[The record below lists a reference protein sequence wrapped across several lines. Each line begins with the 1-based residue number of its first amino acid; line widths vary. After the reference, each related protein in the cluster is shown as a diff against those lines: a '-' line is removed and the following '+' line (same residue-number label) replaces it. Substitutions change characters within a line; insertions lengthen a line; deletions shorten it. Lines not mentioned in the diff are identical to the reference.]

1 MWRLGKQAFVG
12 RRKYDS
18 PKNDCVG
25 GYILCC
31 PFEKA
36 ESMFLPASGWLGSNC
51 CQHVCRVLKCASY
64 CPFFSLIVIF
74 RINKH
79 MVI

>member
-25 GYILCC
+25 GYCC
-31 PFEKA
+31 LEQLTFETAAKTQ
-36 ESMFLPASGWLGSNC
+36 PALS
-51 CQHVCRVLKCASY
+51 
-64 CPFFSLIVIF
+64 I
-74 RINKH
+74 
-79 MVI
+79 